1 MSSLDDF
8 ARLSGKLYVD
18 GDWVASKSTAHFD
31 VIDPATEESLGR
43 IADAT
48 DAEVDQAI
56 DIANKARK
64 AWWRQDSRTRAVTLH
79 DIAATIRRDKA
90 LYAEALTREEGKPF
104 KEAVDEVSWCATAID
119 YYAELARHETG
130 RVAGT
135 TVPGQFHFAV
145 KEPLGTVVII
155 LPFNYPLVLLCWE
168 AAAALAAGNAVIVK
182 PHEQTSLTTLKFM
195 ELFAALPAGLMQ
207 VVTGGPRVG
216 QRLIASNG
224 THARR
229 LYRLGRD
236 RPAGG
241 TDLRRQLKPCLIEAS
256 GNDPMIIMPSAPLD
270 MAARGRGLRG
280 LFQLRPGLH
289 LGRTFLCARRH
300 SRRVRGTAGGRSEEA
315 ADRQWIWDR
324 SIMGPLATHSQRDRF
339 EGMIARARQEGAK
352 VRDRRRPSRQGLN
365 RGWFVEPTVL
375 TDVTP
380 DMEILN
386 EEPFGP
392 VAPICRVESFDEA
405 IDPRQPL
412 ALRARRQPLHAR
424 HGRGVPRGERD
435 RIRHPLD
442 QRAAARQRR
451 PALRRP
457 QALRHR
463 TAARAGRPEPVPE
476 HQVRDDRPARRRT
489 RTSGG
494 SPMRKRK
501 MFQRPTPTQRQSRRK
516 ARIADQTGRGNMANQ
531 RNSGGT
537 RAAHPSCSRIRRT
550 RVRISTASAGSG

>member
-1 MSSLDDF
+1 MTSLDDF

-18 GDWVASKSTAHFD
+18 GNWVASSATTQFD
-31 VIDPATEESLGR
+31 VIDPATEEVLGR

-56 DIANKARK
+56 DLANKARN

-195 ELFAALPAGLMQ
+195 ELFRALPAGLMQ

-224 THARR
+224 THAVAYTGSVAVGQHVARTCA
-229 LYRLGRD
+229 D
-236 RPAGG
+236 SF
-241 TDLRRQLKPCLIEAS
+241 KPCLIEAS
-256 GNDPMIIMPSAPLD
+256 GNDPMIIMPSAPLE
-270 MAARGRGLRG
+270 MAARGAAFAAYLNCGQVCTSAERFYVHDEIHDAFVERL
-280 LFQLRPGLH
+280 
-289 LGRTFLCARRH
+289 T
-300 SRRVRGTAGGRSEEA
+300 EEA
-315 ADRQWIWDR
+315 KKLRIGNGLDQVD
-324 SIMGPLATHSQRDRF
+324 MGPLATRRQRERF
-339 EGMIARARQEGAK
+339 EGLMANARQQGAK
-352 VRDRRRPSRQGLN
+352 VMTGGGRPAGLN

-380 DMEILN
+380 EMEIIN

-392 VAPICRVESFDEA
+392 VAPICRVKSFDEA
-405 IDPRQPL
+405 LELANRSRYGLGANLYTLNMDEAFRAVNEIESGILWINAPLLDNDALPFGGRKLSGTGRQLGPEGLNQFQNTKFVMIDP
-412 ALRARRQPLHAR
+412 
-424 HGRGVPRGERD
+424 
-435 RIRHPLD
+435 
-442 QRAAARQRR
+442 
-451 PALRRP
+451 
-457 QALRHR
+457 QASNQDFWWFPY
-463 TAARAGRPEPVPE
+463 AKEEA
-476 HQVRDDRPARRRT
+476 
-489 RTSGG
+489 
-494 SPMRKRK
+494 
-501 MFQRPTPTQRQSRRK
+501 FQRS
-516 ARIADQTGRGNMANQ
+516 
-531 RNSGGT
+531 
-537 RAAHPSCSRIRRT
+537 
-550 RVRISTASAGSG
+550 